1 MRCWCAPPICVVGGR
16 CSESLLPSSQ
26 TLWPRAGL
34 GDRLTVS
41 VSQQAGRAL
50 SRLAGQSLNLR
61 LRQVRCLEKNQASR
75 SGKVGSWK
83 SVRRLEEQRNVCLTN
98 SVKEKAG
105 GSPQLRSE
113 EAVRIYPQQALSR
126 AILQSLQRQFKI
138 FQDTSPRGT

>member
-1 MRCWCAPPICVVGGR
+1 MCPAYMCSGGKVER
-16 CSESLLPSSQ
+16 VTAAQQSD
-26 TLWPRAGL
+26 TLPRAGL

-61 LRQVRCLEKNQASR
+61 LWQVRWLEKNQASR

-98 SVKEKAG
+98 SAQEKAD

-113 EAVRIYPQQALSR
+113 EAVRIYP
-126 AILQSLQRQFKI
+126 
-138 FQDTSPRGT
+138 